1 MGVLLQTVQTKRANQ
16 HEQPHI
22 FLKNRIS
29 NHEKRALT
37 QLLKLEAKKKTKN
50 KNLYRDHTLL
60 RGNHF
65 RERSCAS

>member
-29 NHEKRALT
+29 NHETGAHSAVEIRG
-37 QLLKLEAKKKTKN
+37 EKKMKN